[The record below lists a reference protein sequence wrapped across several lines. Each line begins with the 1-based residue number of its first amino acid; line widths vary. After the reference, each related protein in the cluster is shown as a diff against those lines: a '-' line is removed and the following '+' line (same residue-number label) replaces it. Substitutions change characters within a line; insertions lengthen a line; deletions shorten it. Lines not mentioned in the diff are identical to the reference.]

1 MNNQFLSSISKGV
14 KMGLDECETQFKLS
28 HWNCTPDANT
38 KLLFGEVME
47 RGKCGSAKTVLA

>member
-14 KMGLDECETQFKLS
+14 KMALDECETQFKLS

-47 RGKCGSAKTVLA
+47 RGK